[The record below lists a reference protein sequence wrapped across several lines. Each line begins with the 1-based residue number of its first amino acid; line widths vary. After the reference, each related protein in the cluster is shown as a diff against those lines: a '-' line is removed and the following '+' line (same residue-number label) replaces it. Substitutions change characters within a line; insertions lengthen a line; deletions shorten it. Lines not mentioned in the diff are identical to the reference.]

1 MACND
6 SAKKF
11 GKNVDKSKISV
22 ATSSLADDEYLLNG
36 VVMKKWCGHATVRPS
51 KKTPVTS
58 ESYCSDYDTEDEDEF
73 METLYR
79 GGGVAAGSVAVDG
92 GTVVRED
99 PKRGIAVG
107 SMDGEK
113 RKRSSAYE
121 ECPVVTAQ
129 EKPEC
134 SKQVFRLHHLKPKMA
149 ALDPAAAS

>member
-6 SAKKF
+6 SLKKF
-11 GKNVDKSKISV
+11 RKNVDKSKISV
-22 ATSSLADDEYLLNG
+22 ATASFADDECLLNG
-36 VVMKKWCGHATVRPS
+36 VVMKKSTVRPS
-51 KKTPVTS
+51 KKTPATS

-129 EKPEC
+129 EKPEG
-134 SKQVFRLHHLKPKMA
+134 SKHVFRLHHLKQNMA

>member
-11 GKNVDKSKISV
+11 RKNVGKSKISV
-22 ATSSLADDEYLLNG
+22 ATASLADDEYLLNG
-36 VVMKKWCGHATVRPS
+36 VVMKKSTVRPS

-129 EKPEC
+129 EKPEG
-134 SKQVFRLHHLKPKMA
+134 SKQVFRLHHLKPNMA

>member
-11 GKNVDKSKISV
+11 RKNVDKSKISV
-22 ATSSLADDEYLLNG
+22 ATASLADDEYLLNG
-36 VVMKKWCGHATVRPS
+36 VVMKKSTVRPS

-129 EKPEC
+129 EKLEG
-134 SKQVFRLHHLKPKMA
+134 SKQVFRLHHLKPNMA